1 MPFGYN
7 SKRRLDC
14 MANPS
19 IISTKINIP
28 RARIDVVMRP
38 RVLKILDEGSGPLAL
53 MLISAPAGYGK
64 TTLVISWLRT
74 INQRYAWLSL
84 DVEDDSLP
92 RFVAY
97 LLAALQKVDSV
108 IGQVAQRTLES
119 FGAETFST
127 DAIISSLIRDLS
139 DLANPIILVLE
150 DYHCIESRAIH
161 DFVETMIEH
170 LHPHLQVLIT
180 TRKDPPLALARWRVR
195 DQLMEIRTL
204 DLQFTLEETA
214 EFIQRVMRLELSK
227 QDIQL
232 LETRTEG
239 WVAGL
244 QLVALSVRNH
254 RRQLSDWTLEGSHR
268 DIADYLM
275 SEVVGQLSKERREF
289 LYRTS
294 LVNRLNASLCDAITG
309 GNKSQTLLEALEADN
324 LFILTLDDAREW
336 FRYHHLFAEFL
347 RKRLLAE
354 YSEDAVKEL
363 HQRASHWFANN
374 GDALSAIDHALA
386 AKDYEYAACLIAPQ
400 SQQWMQRG
408 EISTILKYLNQLPEG
423 LVWNQW
429 DLCLWYGWSYAVSG
443 VLNHAERWTNRLET
457 LITPL
462 IQDAT
467 QKESGPIP
475 PELQNAY
482 VQVLAIRSSIARQN
496 RDYVSAVALS
506 EQALRLV
513 PEENLNLRMTVS
525 TLLSSAVLGAGNFEQ
540 AENLLQSTRKSSYRT
555 SNPFITFTLLLNES
569 ALAVMRGGLHRAHDL
584 NNEALRLAETESME
598 RLAFLPQLRLG
609 RVNYFWNQLAQAKQY
624 LTTALEQAD
633 VDAYPNPTVRG
644 YITLAWIQNAEGQ
657 YPQALQTLADAEQIA
672 LKKHIL
678 VSAEMVRGVRAQIQ
692 FSAGENEAVA
702 RWAKLSDWESF
713 DSSKP
718 GLIWSDES
726 FFPFCQV
733 LIASGQSSEWERVER
748 LLEWRLRDSVWQR
761 RESTIL
767 KIRLVQAL
775 LHHAKNQPDLVMT
788 SLLHALEIAMP
799 ENCVRPFLDEGQSLI
814 PYLRRVPHRHSVH
827 KFAQKILV
835 CVSTTQAHPQLTE
848 PLSQQEFNI
857 LQLMAQGHTNPE
869 IARKLVL
876 AVSTVRWYAK
886 QIFRKLGVHN
896 RTQAA
901 TQARKLNLI

>member
-1 MPFGYN
+1 
-7 SKRRLDC
+7 

-38 RVLKILDEGSGPLAL
+38 RVMKILDEGLERPSAL

-161 DFVETMIEH
+161 HFVEMMIEH
-170 LHPHLQVLIT
+170 LHPHLRVLIT

-204 DLQFTLEETA
+204 DLQFTLEETT
-214 EFIQRVMRLELSK
+214 EFLQRVMRLELSK

-244 QLVALSVRNH
+244 QLAALSVRNH
-254 RRQLSDWTLEGSHR
+254 RSQLSDWTLAGSHR

-294 LVNRLNASLCDAITG
+294 LLDRLNASLCDAITG
-309 GNKSQTLLEALEADN
+309 SNKSQTLLEALEAEN

-336 FRYHHLFAEFL
+336 FRYHQLFAEFL
-347 RKRLLAE
+347 RKRLLAK
-354 YSEDAVKEL
+354 YSEDVVKEL

-374 GDALSAIDHALA
+374 SDALSAIEHALA

-400 SQQWMQRG
+400 SQQWMRRG
-408 EISTILKYLNQLPEG
+408 EISTILKYLNRLPRD

-429 DLCLWYGWSYAVSG
+429 EVCLWYGWAFAVRG
-443 VLNHAERWTNRLET
+443 DLNPAIEWTNRLEA

-467 QKESGPIP
+467 LKENGPIP
-475 PELQNAY
+475 SELQNAY
-482 VQVLAIRSSIARQN
+482 AQVLAIRSVIAREN
-496 RDYVSAVALS
+496 KDLNSAVALG

-513 PEENLNLRMTVS
+513 PEGNLHLQTIVS
-525 TLLSSAVLGAGNFEQ
+525 ALLSSAVLESGQFDQ
-540 AENLLQSTRKSSYRT
+540 AEGLLHSTRKSAYRT
-555 SNPFITFTLLLNES
+555 GNSFIAFTLLLNES
-569 ALAVMRGGLHRAHDL
+569 ALAIMRGQLHRARDL
-584 NNEALRLAETESME
+584 NEEALHLAQTKSMKRLV
-598 RLAFLPQLRLG
+598 FLPQLRLG
-609 RVNYFWNQLAQAKQY
+609 RIHYFWNQLVQARQY
-624 LTTALEQAD
+624 VTIAVEQAD
-633 VDAYPNPTVRG
+633 IEAYPNPTIRG

-657 YPQALQTLADAEQIA
+657 YPLALQTLAAAERIA
-672 LKKHIL
+672 LNQHAL
-678 VSAEMVRGVRAQIQ
+678 ESAEMVRGVRAQIQ
-692 FSAGENEAVA
+692 FSAGENEAVT
-702 RWAKLSDWESF
+702 RWAKSSDWELIHT
-713 DSSKP
+713 SKSR
-718 GLIWSDES
+718 LILSDES
-726 FFPFCQV
+726 FFPYCQI
-733 LIASGQSSEWERVER
+733 LIASGQSSKRKQAEH
-748 LLEWRLRDSVWQR
+748 LLAWRLKDSEWQR
-761 RESTIL
+761 RESAIL

-775 LHHAKNQPDLVMT
+775 LHHTQKQPDLAMT
-788 SLLHALEIAMP
+788 SLLQALEIAMP
-799 ENCVRPFLDEGQSLI
+799 ENCIRPFLDEGQLLI
-814 PYLRRVPHRHSVH
+814 PYLRRVPRGHSVRS
-827 KFAQKILV
+827 FAQKILDYG
-835 CVSTTQAHPQLTE
+835 STTSEHSQLIE
-848 PLSQQEFNI
+848 PLSRQELNI

-876 AVSTVRWYAK
+876 AVSTVRWYVK